1 MPIFSIINASPVIT
15 NSGMKYGE
23 GEEAVDMCQAI
34 QEMRMEERLIGEEK
48 KAKEAAVNLYKL
60 GSSAGK

>member
-1 MPIFSIINASPVIT
+1 MIT